1 MFGIKTARTSALPCT
16 RTRWAAKAF
25 SSATVKRSRA
35 TWNSRLTSRD
45 QRHSSPHRSPGC
57 QDHDLPQPLLDR
69 ISVRL
74 ENVNEGKAVIQLLDF
89 SGNVLRSDMV
99 FVKNHEGEITFETRD
114 IERPG
119 YYALRVIQGDSVKN
133 TTIMKR

>member
-1 MFGIKTARTSALPCT
+1 MPITTFPNP
-16 RTRWAAKAF
+16 F
-25 SSATVKRSRA
+25 S
-35 TWNSRLTSRD
+35 
-45 QRHSSPHRSPGC
+45 
-57 QDHDLPQPLLDR
+57 DR

-114 IERPG
+114 IDAG

-133 TTIMKR
+133 TTIMTLIVCLTNIEQRPNGEPLKVRAVLFHFRSIKSRADLTG

>member
-1 MFGIKTARTSALPCT
+1 M
-16 RTRWAAKAF
+16 
-25 SSATVKRSRA
+25 
-35 TWNSRLTSRD
+35 
-45 QRHSSPHRSPGC
+45 
-57 QDHDLPQPLLDR
+57 
-69 ISVRL
+69 
-74 ENVNEGKAVIQLLDF
+74 IQLLDF

-99 FVKNHEGEITFETRD
+99 FVKNNGGEITFETRD